1 MTPQF
6 GTARKPAKPAGKR
19 YLTFKDLP
27 TKGINYSV
35 THLRRMWGDGRFP
48 PPIHLSPRKL
58 AWAESVIDAWIASKM
73 EAA

>member
-19 YLTFKDLP
+19 YLTVKDLP
-27 TKGINYSV
+27 PKGINYHPN
-35 THLRRMWGDGRFP
+35 HLRRMWDKGRFP
-48 PPIHLSPRKL
+48 KPIHLSPRKL
-58 AWAESVIDAWIASKM
+58 AWPESVIDAWLASKM